1 LALLAAGAVTLGV
14 SVACVTT
21 YELVRTSLVDSIDS
35 SLRGPP
41 ALATASGERKPP
53 VSTTTPR
60 VLQLDAQ
67 RLSSDGAVLTSFGAA
82 DLPVTQTDRAIARN
96 GGQHYYD
103 TYDSDGT
110 HVRVLI
116 RHVSTGGATMV
127 GRPLTETDHTLSR
140 LRLLFLLLV
149 GAGVLGSGGLGLLV
163 ARAGIAP
170 VDRLTAAAERIA
182 RTEIP
187 DPPIPVEGGDELARL
202 GRAINKM
209 VTALA
214 GSRDRQRNLI
224 LDAGHELRTP
234 VTVLQANLELLHRAE
249 QYPDRLPTAQRQALL
264 ADLEA
269 QARELSELVGEVIE
283 LARGD
288 ENVERLPVDLREPLS
303 RAVERVRLRAAPT
316 VTFDIQTEE
325 TTVTGDTGVLERAFV
340 NLLDNAIK
348 FGPARQTVRVRLRRR
363 VLQVED
369 EGPGVADRDLPHVF
383 DRFYRATDSRQL
395 PGSGLGLAIV
405 ARAAE
410 LHAATV
416 RIEPSAHRGA
426 LVIIDFSGSEQPG
439 HDD

>member
-1 LALLAAGAVTLGV
+1 
-14 SVACVTT
+14 
-21 YELVRTSLVDSIDS
+21 
-35 SLRGPP
+35 
-41 ALATASGERKPP
+41 
-53 VSTTTPR
+53 
-60 VLQLDAQ
+60 
-67 RLSSDGAVLTSFGAA
+67 
-82 DLPVTQTDRAIARN
+82 
-96 GGQHYYD
+96 
-103 TYDSDGT
+103 
-110 HVRVLI
+110 
-116 RHVSTGGATMV
+116 MV

>member
-1 LALLAAGAVTLGV
+1 V
-14 SVACVTT
+14 SVACVTA
-21 YELVRTSLVDSIDS
+21 YELVRTNLVDSIDS

-41 ALATASGERKPP
+41 ALATASGKRRPP

-67 RLSSDGAVLTSFGAA
+67 RLSSDGTVLTSFGAA
-82 DLPVTQTDRAIARN
+82 NLPVTQADRAIARN
-96 GGQHYYD
+96 GGQCYYD

-127 GRPLTETDHTLSR
+127 GRPLTETDDTLSR
-140 LRLLFLLLV
+140 LRLLFLLLI
-149 GAGVLGSGGLGLLV
+149 GAGVFVSGGLGLLV

-182 RTEIP
+182 RTESP
-187 DPPIPVEGGDELARL
+187 DPPIPVEGSDELARL

-214 GSRDRQRNLI
+214 ASRDRQRNLI

-234 VTVLQANLELLHRAE
+234 VTVLQTNLELLHRAE
-249 QYPDRLPTAQRQALL
+249 QHPDRLTAAQRRALL

-288 ENVERLPVDLREPLS
+288 ENVERLPVDLREPLA
-303 RAVERVRLRAAPT
+303 RALDRVRLRAAPT
-316 VTFDIQTEE
+316 VTFDVEVKE
-325 TTVTGDTGVLERAFV
+325 TMVTGDSGVLERAFV

-348 FGPARQTVRVRLRRR
+348 FGPATQTVRLRLRER
-363 VLQVED
+363 VLQIED
-369 EGPGVADRDLPHVF
+369 QGPGIAERDLPHVF

-416 RIEPSAHRGA
+416 RIAPSAHGGA
-426 LVIIDFSGSEQPG
+426 LVIIDFSGSQQPG